1 MSPSLVERIFDE
13 VTLIDP
19 VDAREASSKKILLE
33 GLRKPRPFS
42 EHADPTHVT
51 ASAIVLGPEGVLLH
65 FHKKLHLWLQ
75 PGGHIEEN
83 ESPSDAARREVY
95 EETGLRPV
103 AAEDGASAHGRH
115 DVVFHVD
122 VHPAGAHTHLDLR
135 YLLFASGTP
144 TPPPGESQLVRWF
157 SWAEAFA
164 MADAGLIGAL
174 RAARARS

>member
-1 MSPSLVERIFDE
+1 M
-13 VTLIDP
+13 
-19 VDAREASSKKILLE
+19 
-33 GLRKPRPFS
+33 PRPFS

-83 ESPSDAARREVY
+83 EPPWDAAHREVW
-95 EETGLRPV
+95 EETGLRPIV
-103 AAEDGASAHGRH
+103 AAERGDGTRR

-144 TPPPGESQLVRWF
+144 SPPPGESQLVRWF
-157 SWAEAFA
+157 SWDEAFA
-164 MADAGLIGAL
+164 VADAGLLGAL
-174 RAARARS
+174 RVARVRA